1 MIFGVK
7 FNVLN
12 VSNKIQISISQDT
25 KSKQRIKRESV
36 DEYTKDI
43 NGDFLLTYHPDHNFL
58 IKSNTNYFLLE
69 GSIKIRYEWDETSVF
84 QNEHIDVF
92 KGLLDQ
98 HHAGLS
104 NLPELP
110 TSGDGFLEATTVQKY
125 RTDSWRAGHMFYEP
139 YCTSAEVTIMEDNT
153 VLLCPMQHYPG
164 WTFEQIDILPGE
176 SVVSTKPGDDTYIV
190 FGDTCSIAGTA
201 IAKHATKKQTSS
213 EVTIKNDS
221 LKVCKLVRI
230 YK

>member
-1 MIFGVK
+1 MIF
-7 FNVLN
+7 NVPFDVIN
-12 VSNKIQISISQDT
+12 VSNKLQISISQST
-25 KSKQRIKRESV
+25 VVNQRIKRESV
-36 DEYTKDI
+36 NEFTKDSSG
-43 NGDFLLTYHPDHNFL
+43 NFLLTYHPTHNFL

-92 KGLLDQ
+92 KTLLDQ
-98 HHAGLS
+98 HHAGLAD
-104 NLPELP
+104 LPELP

-176 SVVSTKPGDDTYIV
+176 SVVSAKPGDNTYIV

-230 YK
+230 YQ